1 MHDEGGFRHTR
12 AAERPEYLMPEAHAE
27 YRYGWIEQAE
37 KFQAQSGVFRMTR
50 PRGNAYPGKFG
61 MPGEFGQAGIVV
73 FHYHGVLS
81 EAVKGLHQ
89 IVGERIVIIDE
100 QKHGCLPRRQARA
113 RMMADLLH
121 TSFHSMA
128 GRNRWT
134 MPPPACQQILP
145 SFSHMLRMV
154 MPVSRLT
161 AFLSSPSQPM
171 QPA

>member
-1 MHDEGGFRHTR
+1 MHDIRTLAVHDEGGFRHTR

-100 QKHGCLPRRQARA
+100 QKHGCLPRRQARRA
-113 RMMADLLH
+113 
-121 TSFHSMA
+121 
-128 GRNRWT
+128 
-134 MPPPACQQILP
+134 
-145 SFSHMLRMV
+145 
-154 MPVSRLT
+154 
-161 AFLSSPSQPM
+161 
-171 QPA
+171 